1 MVRDRGPG
9 VTPDVARA
17 AELVAAA
24 RRIVVFSGA
33 GISTESGIPD
43 FRGPDGTWTRNPDNE
58 RLATLSYY
66 KSDPEL
72 RKRAW
77 RIRLDS
83 PMRRAEPNASH
94 RAVAGLDM
102 QGRLVSVVTQNVDG
116 LHQAAGLDPS
126 KVIEVHGT
134 YATSE
139 CLGCDDR
146 RPMADV
152 LERVRAGEED
162 PACTECG
169 GVLKSAT
176 IFFGQQLV
184 PEVIEAAF
192 AAARSCDLV
201 LAVGTTLSVNPAALV
216 VPIARDH
223 GARVVI
229 VNLQPTEMDHL
240 ADGVVQAKLGDVLP
254 AILASDRDKS

>member
-1 MVRDRGPG
+1 MNPEVG
-9 VTPDVARA
+9 RA

-24 RRIVVFSGA
+24 RRIVVFTGA

-43 FRGPDGTWTRNPDNE
+43 FRGPNGTWTRNPDNE

-66 KSDPEL
+66 RSDPEL

-83 PMRRAEPNASH
+83 PMRRAEPNAAH
-94 RAVAGLDM
+94 RAVAELGAS
-102 QGRLVSVVTQNVDG
+102 GRLVAVVTQNVDG

-126 KVIEVHGT
+126 RVIEVHGT
-134 YATSE
+134 FDTSE

-146 RPMADV
+146 RPMAEV
-152 LERVRAGEED
+152 LDRVRAGEED
-162 PACTECG
+162 PACTGCG

-176 IFFGQQLV
+176 IFFGQPLV
-184 PEVIEAAF
+184 PAVIDAAF
-192 AAARSCDLV
+192 AAARACDLV
-201 LAVGTTLSVNPAALV
+201 LAVGTTLSVYPAARV
-216 VPIARDH
+216 VPIARES

-229 VNLQPTEMDHL
+229 VNGEPTEMDHL
-240 ADGVVQAKLGDVLP
+240 ADAVVRGRIGDVVP
-254 AILASDRDKS
+254 AILAPGDDKS